1 MNSKRNEPPSS
12 EKSDT
17 IRQNASSLI
26 SRGRVSAAI
35 NDDVRSSS
43 TLNRLISPKLTPRT
57 VRRLSL
63 HMIPPPMLRPV
74 VTTILRRQYA
84 CNYLEGQQ
92 PREENRRSQKSNCRR
107 AYRRCELIVIR
118 RYSPPCTTARRGG
131 CVIKENFAK
140 PPKLTQP
147 GWFSFWIHRK
157 TTPASR

>member
-43 TLNRLISPKLTPRT
+43 TLNRLFSPKLTPRT

-63 HMIPPPMLRPV
+63 HRIPPPTLRPV

-92 PREENRRSQKSNCRR
+92 PRVERMLNKNGFPSLQRLIITHKSSAGHGRLGQP
-107 AYRRCELIVIR
+107 AGKAK
-118 RYSPPCTTARRGG
+118 SPPCPRRGLRLSLQLFL
-131 CVIKENFAK
+131 V
-140 PPKLTQP
+140 
-147 GWFSFWIHRK
+147 
-157 TTPASR
+157 SR

>member
-35 NDDVRSSS
+35 NDDERSSS
-43 TLNRLISPKLTPRT
+43 TLNRLASPKLTPRT

-63 HMIPPPMLRPV
+63 HMIPPPTLRPV

-92 PREENRRSQKSNCRR
+92 PREENRIQVPPPHRKSLAVRR
-107 AYRRCELIVIR
+107 RDLQAARQHLARPRR
-118 RYSPPCTTARRGG
+118 PPRGG
-131 CVIKENFAK
+131 YELV
-140 PPKLTQP
+140 
-147 GWFSFWIHRK
+147 S
-157 TTPASR
+157 